1 MPGLARIKPGRMRK
15 TRPMFYTSLS
25 DDSGNFHQHCIVNI
39 ITLCLSVILSVNII
53 INTVIII
60 FRHHIIYVL
69 PTL

>member
-1 MPGLARIKPGRMRK
+1 
-15 TRPMFYTSLS
+15 MFYTSLS

-39 ITLCLSVILSVNII
+39 ITLCLFVILSVNII
-53 INTVIII
+53 VNTVIII